1 MKYIVA
7 FGNAFDGH
15 TLHGPFVSRDEAI
28 DYGSNHGDG
37 DWFVLPL
44 EVPHDTRLD
53 DSEVY

>member
-44 EVPHDTRLD
+44 EVPHDTR
-53 DSEVY
+53 